1 MFEIKLLDMRTFYN
15 ISSHLDNIRALLG
28 PILTMELEMIID
40 KKGLRQSVKLKDLG
54 DVDYYC
60 YDCDCYKVKSMA

>member
-1 MFEIKLLDMRTFYN
+1 MRTFYN

-40 KKGLRQSVKLKDLG
+40 KKGLRQYVKLQDLG
-54 DVDYYC
+54 EGDYYC
-60 YDCDCYKVKSMA
+60 YDCYGGKTK